1 MSLEQ
6 ENAFLR
12 REVAQLREELE
23 TLRKPKSKKLG
34 CLIAAAVCMGA
45 MVIVLPIMAA
55 IALPMYSTFKQKG
68 RVATSLNAV
77 TSQQAHLTAY
87 YDSVGQ
93 FDDLVLEADGMVSN
107 GFEPVAMLPAIPGVT
122 WRVAG
127 RDNLVEI
134 STRWAPESG
143 CPEAVCNGIWT
154 LTCDTGGCRPSYR
167 TASGD
172 DPLGL
177 DF

>member
-34 CLIAAAVCMGA
+34 CLIAAALGAGA
-45 MVIVLPIMAA
+45 MVIMTPILAA

-68 RVATSLNAV
+68 KVATSLKAIV
-77 TSQQAHLTAY
+77 SQQGNLAAY
-87 YDSVGQ
+87 YDTMGH
-93 FDDLVLEADGMVSN
+93 FDGLVLEAEGMVTN
-107 GFEPVAMLPAIPGVT
+107 GAEPVAMLPAIPGVT

-127 RDNLVEI
+127 RDNMVEI
-134 STRWAPESG
+134 STRWAPDAG
-143 CPEAVCNGIWT
+143 CPEQVCNGTWT
-154 LTCDTGGCRPSYR
+154 LTCDSGDCTPSYR
-167 TASGD
+167 TQSGD